1 MTKSIG
7 IRLAD
12 GSFYPIL
19 EDGKPQK
26 KILELTT
33 VSPNQEK
40 ILVHL
45 YRSPDSTMKDAEYM
59 FSLKIANLAPHTKGV
74 PTFPLTL
81 MLDENNNLTAD
92 CSDSESGAT
101 ATRVYLPEDQRNP
114 TPDYTVVNG
123 NESSAESPASETYD
137 ADTLLPEITRDDE
150 PQSPG
155 IASQDTSDDLFSLP
169 QSLKEFPSF
178 TSSVSH
184 RANPEKLDLPF
195 LDEQNPED
203 TVKAHTTSTPDFDL
217 PDFDEKFFDTSDT
230 ALPTEAPE
238 TKDSSTPDFDIPDF
252 DEKFFD
258 TSDTALPTEAPET
271 KDSSTP
277 DFDLPDF
284 DEKFFDTPDTALP
297 AEAPETKDSSTP
309 DFDLP
314 DFDEKFFDT
323 PDTALPTEAPETKDS
338 STPDFDL
345 PDFDEKFFDTP
356 DTALPTETPETKD
369 SSAQNSSSVNF
380 DLPDFDPP
388 STEKDFTTDN
398 FSIDD
403 IDIPEFDSET
413 KPFEVQED
421 SLPDFT
427 NYELPDFDEPQHS
440 TDSLSQDFSPN
451 YLTDSL
457 FDRNEESF
465 YKDPDE
471 EDKRSAHK
479 LAVIICILCAIICL
493 GALILITYIVPS
505 KLKSAENSQT
515 TTTFAGKNTVSET
528 TENQAKEN
536 EIVIIETPS
545 VIPTIPEETDNK
557 IEFVQYKIKWGDTL
571 WDLAET
577 YYNNPWLY
585 KKIATANSIPDPDKI
600 IAGTTIVIPR

>member
-123 NESSAESPASETYD
+123 NESSAESPAFETHD
-137 ADTLLPEITRDDE
+137 TDTLLPEIPQDDE

-155 IASQDTSDDLFSLP
+155 IVSQDTSDDLFSLP

-203 TVKAHTTSTPDFDL
+203 TVKAHTTSAPDFDLPDFDDKFFDDKFFDTPDTALPTEAPETKDSSTPDFDL

-230 ALPTEAPE
+230 AL
-238 TKDSSTPDFDIPDF
+238 S
-252 DEKFFD
+252 
-258 TSDTALPTEAPET
+258 TEAPET

-297 AEAPETKDSSTP
+297 AEAPETKG
-309 DFDLP
+309 F
-314 DFDEKFFDT
+314 
-323 PDTALPTEAPETKDS
+323 
-338 STPDFDL
+338 
-345 PDFDEKFFDTP
+345 
-356 DTALPTETPETKD
+356 
-369 SSAQNSSSVNF
+369 SAQNSSSVNF

-585 KKIATANSIPDPDKI
+585 KKIAAANSIPDPDKI

>member
-203 TVKAHTTSTPDFDL
+203 TVKAHTTSAPDFDL
-217 PDFDEKFFDTSDT
+217 PDFDDKFFDT
-230 ALPTEAPE
+230 P
-238 TKDSSTPDFDIPDF
+238 
-252 DEKFFD
+252 
-258 TSDTALPTEAPET
+258 DTALPTEAPET

-323 PDTALPTEAPETKDS
+323 PDTALPAEAPETKG
-338 STPDFDL
+338 F
-345 PDFDEKFFDTP
+345 
-356 DTALPTETPETKD
+356 
-369 SSAQNSSSVNF
+369 SAQNSSSVNF

-493 GALILITYIVPS
+493 GALILITYIMPS

-585 KKIATANSIPDPDKI
+585 KKIAAANSIPDPDKI

>member
-81 MLDENNNLTAD
+81 MLDENNNLAAD

-123 NESSAESPASETYD
+123 NESSAESPASETHD
-137 ADTLLPEITRDDE
+137 TDTLLPEIPQDDE

-155 IASQDTSDDLFSLP
+155 IVSQDTSDDLFSLP

-203 TVKAHTTSTPDFDL
+203 TVKSHTTSTPNFDL
-217 PDFDEKFFDTSDT
+217 PNFDEKFFDTPDT
-230 ALPTEAPE
+230 ALPAETPETKDSSTQDSSPDFDLPDLDEDFFDTPDTALPAETPE
-238 TKDSSTPDFDIPDF
+238 TKDSSTPD
-252 DEKFFD
+252 
-258 TSDTALPTEAPET
+258 
-271 KDSSTP
+271 SSP
-277 DFDLPDF
+277 NFDLPDF
-284 DEKFFDTPDTALP
+284 DEKFFDTPDTALST
-297 AEAPETKDSSTP
+297 EVPETKDSSTP
-309 DFDLP
+309 D
-314 DFDEKFFDT
+314 
-323 PDTALPTEAPETKDS
+323 
-338 STPDFDL
+338 
-345 PDFDEKFFDTP
+345 
-356 DTALPTETPETKD
+356 
-369 SSAQNSSSVNF
+369 SSSVNF

-388 STEKDFTTDN
+388 STENDFTTDN

-536 EIVIIETPS
+536 EIVIMETPS

-585 KKIATANSIPDPDKI
+585 KKIAAANSIPDPDTI

>member
-123 NESSAESPASETYD
+123 NESSAESPASETHD
-137 ADTLLPEITRDDE
+137 TDTLLPEIPQDDE

-155 IASQDTSDDLFSLP
+155 IVSQDTSDDLFSLP

-203 TVKAHTTSTPDFDL
+203 TVKSHTTSTPN
-217 PDFDEKFFDTSDT
+217 
-230 ALPTEAPE
+230 
-238 TKDSSTPDFDIPDF
+238 
-252 DEKFFD
+252 
-258 TSDTALPTEAPET
+258 
-271 KDSSTP
+271 
-277 DFDLPDF
+277 
-284 DEKFFDTPDTALP
+284 
-297 AEAPETKDSSTP
+297 
-309 DFDLP
+309 FDLP

-338 STPDFDL
+338 S
-345 PDFDEKFFDTP
+345 
-356 DTALPTETPETKD
+356 AQD
-369 SSAQNSSSVNF
+369 SS
-380 DLPDFDPP
+380 PDFDPP
-388 STEKDFTTDN
+388 STENDFTTDN

-403 IDIPEFDSET
+403 IDIPEFGSET

-493 GALILITYIVPS
+493 GALILITYSVPS

-585 KKIATANSIPDPDKI
+585 KKIAAANSIPDPDKI

>member
-203 TVKAHTTSTPDFDL
+203 TVKSHTT
-217 PDFDEKFFDTSDT
+217 
-230 ALPTEAPE
+230 
-238 TKDSSTPDFDIPDF
+238 STPDFDIPDF
-252 DEKFFD
+252 DDKFFD
-258 TSDTALPTEAPET
+258 TPDTALPAEAPET

-323 PDTALPTEAPETKDS
+323 PDTALPAEAPETKDS

-345 PDFDEKFFDTP
+345 PDFDEKFFDTS
-356 DTALPTETPETKD
+356 DTALPTETPETKGF
-369 SSAQNSSSVNF
+369 SAQNSSSVNF

>member
-123 NESSAESPASETYD
+123 NESSAESPASETHD
-137 ADTLLPEITRDDE
+137 TDTLLPEIPQDDE

-155 IASQDTSDDLFSLP
+155 IVSQDTSDDLFSLP

-203 TVKAHTTSTPDFDL
+203 TVKSHTTSTPNFDL
-217 PDFDEKFFDTSDT
+217 PDLDEKFFDTPDT
-230 ALPTEAPE
+230 ALPSKAPE
-238 TKDSSTPDFDIPDF
+238 TKDSSAQDSSPDFDLPDL

-258 TSDTALPTEAPET
+258 TPDTALPAETPET
-271 KDSSTP
+271 KDSSTQDSSP
-277 DFDLPDF
+277 NFDLPDF
-284 DEKFFDTPDTALP
+284 DEKFFDTPDTALST
-297 AEAPETKDSSTP
+297 EVPETKDSSTP
-309 DFDLP
+309 D
-314 DFDEKFFDT
+314 
-323 PDTALPTEAPETKDS
+323 
-338 STPDFDL
+338 
-345 PDFDEKFFDTP
+345 
-356 DTALPTETPETKD
+356 
-369 SSAQNSSSVNF
+369 SSSVNF

-388 STEKDFTTDN
+388 STENDFTTDN

-403 IDIPEFDSET
+403 IDIPEFGSET

-493 GALILITYIVPS
+493 GALILITYSVPS

-585 KKIATANSIPDPDKI
+585 KKIAAANSIPDPDKI

>member
-123 NESSAESPASETYD
+123 NESSAESPASETHD
-137 ADTLLPEITRDDE
+137 TDTLLPEIPQDDE

-155 IASQDTSDDLFSLP
+155 IVSQDTSDDLFSLP

-203 TVKAHTTSTPDFDL
+203 TVKSHTTSTPN
-217 PDFDEKFFDTSDT
+217 
-230 ALPTEAPE
+230 
-238 TKDSSTPDFDIPDF
+238 
-252 DEKFFD
+252 
-258 TSDTALPTEAPET
+258 
-271 KDSSTP
+271 
-277 DFDLPDF
+277 FDLPDF

-297 AEAPETKDSSTP
+297 SKAPETKDSSAQDSSP
-309 DFDLP
+309 NFDLP
-314 DFDEKFFDT
+314 DLDEKFFDT

-338 STPDFDL
+338 STQDSSPDFDL
-345 PDFDEKFFDTP
+345 LDLDEKFFDTP
-356 DTALPTETPETKD
+356 DTALPSKAPETKD
-369 SSAQNSSSVNF
+369 SSAQDSSPDSSSVNF

-388 STEKDFTTDN
+388 STENDFTTDN

-585 KKIATANSIPDPDKI
+585 KKIAAANSIPDPDKI

>member
-123 NESSAESPASETYD
+123 NESSAESPASETHD
-137 ADTLLPEITRDDE
+137 TDTLLPEIPQDDE

-155 IASQDTSDDLFSLP
+155 IVSQDTSDDLFSLP

-203 TVKAHTTSTPDFDL
+203 TVKSHTT
-217 PDFDEKFFDTSDT
+217 
-230 ALPTEAPE
+230 
-238 TKDSSTPDFDIPDF
+238 
-252 DEKFFD
+252 
-258 TSDTALPTEAPET
+258 
-271 KDSSTP
+271 
-277 DFDLPDF
+277 
-284 DEKFFDTPDTALP
+284 
-297 AEAPETKDSSTP
+297 STP

-323 PDTALPTEAPETKDS
+323 PDTALPTEAPEIEDSSAQDSSPDFDLPDLDEKFFDTPDTALPAETPETKDS
-338 STPDFDL
+338 STQDSSPNFDL

-356 DTALPTETPETKD
+356 DTALSTEVPETKD
-369 SSAQNSSSVNF
+369 SSTPDSSSVNF

-388 STEKDFTTDN
+388 STENDFTTDN

-493 GALILITYIVPS
+493 GALILITYSVPS

-585 KKIATANSIPDPDKI
+585 KKIAAANSIPDPDKI

>member
-123 NESSAESPASETYD
+123 NENSVESPASETHD
-137 ADTLLPEITRDDE
+137 TDTLLPEITRDDD

-203 TVKAHTTSTPDFDL
+203 TVKAHTTSAPDFDL
-217 PDFDEKFFDTSDT
+217 PNFDDKFFDTPDA

-238 TKDSSTPDFDIPDF
+238 TKDSSTPDFDIPNF

-258 TSDTALPTEAPET
+258 TPDTALSTEAPET

-297 AEAPETKDSSTP
+297 AEDSSTP

-323 PDTALPTEAPETKDS
+323 PDTALPAEAPETKG
-338 STPDFDL
+338 F
-345 PDFDEKFFDTP
+345 
-356 DTALPTETPETKD
+356 
-369 SSAQNSSSVNF
+369 SAQNSSSVNF

-585 KKIATANSIPDPDKI
+585 KKIAAANSIPDPDKI

>member
-123 NESSAESPASETYD
+123 NESSAESPAFETHD
-137 ADTLLPEITRDDE
+137 TDTLLPEIPQDDE

-155 IASQDTSDDLFSLP
+155 IVSQDTSDDLFSLP

-203 TVKAHTTSTPDFDL
+203 TVKAHTTSAPDFDLPDFDDKFFDTPDKFFDTPDTALPTEAPETKDSSTPDFDL

-230 ALPTEAPE
+230 AL
-238 TKDSSTPDFDIPDF
+238 S
-252 DEKFFD
+252 
-258 TSDTALPTEAPET
+258 TEAPET

-297 AEAPETKDSSTP
+297 AEAPETKG
-309 DFDLP
+309 F
-314 DFDEKFFDT
+314 
-323 PDTALPTEAPETKDS
+323 
-338 STPDFDL
+338 
-345 PDFDEKFFDTP
+345 
-356 DTALPTETPETKD
+356 
-369 SSAQNSSSVNF
+369 SAQNSSSVNF

-585 KKIATANSIPDPDKI
+585 KKIAAANSIPDPDKI

>member
-203 TVKAHTTSTPDFDL
+203 TVKSHTTSTPDFDI
-217 PDFDEKFFDTSDT
+217 PDFDDKFFDTPDT

-238 TKDSSTPDFDIPDF
+238 TKDSSTPDSSPDFDLPDF

-258 TSDTALPTEAPET
+258 TPDTALPAEAPET

-323 PDTALPTEAPETKDS
+323 S
-338 STPDFDL
+338 
-345 PDFDEKFFDTP
+345 
-356 DTALPTETPETKD
+356 DTALPTETPETKGF
-369 SSAQNSSSVNF
+369 SAQNSSSVNF

>member
-123 NESSAESPASETYD
+123 NESSAESPASETHD
-137 ADTLLPEITRDDE
+137 TDTLLPEIPQDDE

-155 IASQDTSDDLFSLP
+155 IVSQDTSDDLFSLP

-178 TSSVSH
+178 TSSLSH

-203 TVKAHTTSTPDFDL
+203 TVKSHTT
-217 PDFDEKFFDTSDT
+217 
-230 ALPTEAPE
+230 
-238 TKDSSTPDFDIPDF
+238 
-252 DEKFFD
+252 
-258 TSDTALPTEAPET
+258 
-271 KDSSTP
+271 STP

-297 AEAPETKDSSTP
+297 TEAPEIEDSSAQDSSPDFDLPDLDEKFFDTPDTALPAETPETKDSSTP

-323 PDTALPTEAPETKDS
+323 PDTALPTEAPETKG
-338 STPDFDL
+338 F
-345 PDFDEKFFDTP
+345 
-356 DTALPTETPETKD
+356 
-369 SSAQNSSSVNF
+369 SAQNSSSVNF

-585 KKIATANSIPDPDKI
+585 KKIAAANSIPDPDKI

>member
-137 ADTLLPEITRDDE
+137 ADTLLPEIPQDDE

-203 TVKAHTTSTPDFDL
+203 TVKAHTTSTPDFD
-217 PDFDEKFFDTSDT
+217 
-230 ALPTEAPE
+230 
-238 TKDSSTPDFDIPDF
+238 IPDF

-284 DEKFFDTPDTALP
+284 DEKFFDTSDTALST
-297 AEAPETKDSSTP
+297 EAPEIKDSSTP

-314 DFDEKFFDT
+314 DFDDKFFDT
-323 PDTALPTEAPETKDS
+323 PDTALPTEAPETKG
-338 STPDFDL
+338 F
-345 PDFDEKFFDTP
+345 
-356 DTALPTETPETKD
+356 
-369 SSAQNSSSVNF
+369 SAQNSSSVNF

-427 NYELPDFDEPQHS
+427 NYEIPDFDEPQHS

-585 KKIATANSIPDPDKI
+585 KKIASANSIPDPDKI

>member
-137 ADTLLPEITRDDE
+137 ADTLLPEIPQDDE

-155 IASQDTSDDLFSLP
+155 IVSQDTSDDLFSLP

-203 TVKAHTTSTPDFDL
+203 TVKAHTT
-217 PDFDEKFFDTSDT
+217 
-230 ALPTEAPE
+230 
-238 TKDSSTPDFDIPDF
+238 STPDFDIPDF

-309 DFDLP
+309 D
-314 DFDEKFFDT
+314 
-323 PDTALPTEAPETKDS
+323 S
-338 STPDFDL
+338 SPDFDL

-356 DTALPTETPETKD
+356 DTALPAEAPETKD
-369 SSAQNSSSVNF
+369 SSTPDSSPVNF

>member
-137 ADTLLPEITRDDE
+137 ADTLLPEIPQDDE

-155 IASQDTSDDLFSLP
+155 IVSQDTSDDLFSLP

-203 TVKAHTTSTPDFDL
+203 TVKAHTT
-217 PDFDEKFFDTSDT
+217 
-230 ALPTEAPE
+230 
-238 TKDSSTPDFDIPDF
+238 STPDFDIPDF

-323 PDTALPTEAPETKDS
+323 PDTALPAEAPETKDS
-338 STPDFDL
+338 STPD
-345 PDFDEKFFDTP
+345 
-356 DTALPTETPETKD
+356 
-369 SSAQNSSSVNF
+369 SSPVNF

>member
-123 NESSAESPASETYD
+123 NESSAESPASETHD
-137 ADTLLPEITRDDE
+137 TDTLLPEIPQDDE

-155 IASQDTSDDLFSLP
+155 IVSQDTSDDLFSLP

-203 TVKAHTTSTPDFDL
+203 TVKSHTTSTPN
-217 PDFDEKFFDTSDT
+217 
-230 ALPTEAPE
+230 
-238 TKDSSTPDFDIPDF
+238 
-252 DEKFFD
+252 
-258 TSDTALPTEAPET
+258 
-271 KDSSTP
+271 
-277 DFDLPDF
+277 
-284 DEKFFDTPDTALP
+284 
-297 AEAPETKDSSTP
+297 
-309 DFDLP
+309 FDLP

-338 STPDFDL
+338 STPD
-345 PDFDEKFFDTP
+345 
-356 DTALPTETPETKD
+356 
-369 SSAQNSSSVNF
+369 SSSVNF

-388 STEKDFTTDN
+388 STENDFTTDN

-493 GALILITYIVPS
+493 GALILITYSVPS

-585 KKIATANSIPDPDKI
+585 KKIAAANSIPDPDKI

>member
-203 TVKAHTTSTPDFDL
+203 TVKSHTTSAPDFDL
-217 PDFDEKFFDTSDT
+217 PDFDEKFFDTPDT
-230 ALPTEAPE
+230 ALSTEAPE
-238 TKDSSTPDFDIPDF
+238 IKDSSTPDFDLPDF

-297 AEAPETKDSSTP
+297 AEAPETKG
-309 DFDLP
+309 F
-314 DFDEKFFDT
+314 
-323 PDTALPTEAPETKDS
+323 
-338 STPDFDL
+338 
-345 PDFDEKFFDTP
+345 
-356 DTALPTETPETKD
+356 
-369 SSAQNSSSVNF
+369 SAQNSSSVNF

-585 KKIATANSIPDPDKI
+585 KKIAAANSIPDPDKI

>member
-137 ADTLLPEITRDDE
+137 ADTLLPEIPQNDE
-150 PQSPG
+150 SLSPG

-203 TVKAHTTSTPDFDL
+203 TVKSHTTSTPDFDL

-238 TKDSSTPDFDIPDF
+238 TKDSSAPDFDLPDF

-258 TSDTALPTEAPET
+258 TSDTALSTEAPET

-323 PDTALPTEAPETKDS
+323 PDTALPAEAPETKG
-338 STPDFDL
+338 F
-345 PDFDEKFFDTP
+345 
-356 DTALPTETPETKD
+356 
-369 SSAQNSSSVNF
+369 SAQNSSSVNF

-427 NYELPDFDEPQHS
+427 NYELPDFDEPQRS

-585 KKIATANSIPDPDKI
+585 KKIAAANSIPDPDKI

>member
-123 NESSAESPASETYD
+123 NESSAESPASETHD
-137 ADTLLPEITRDDE
+137 TDTLLPEIPQDDE

-155 IASQDTSDDLFSLP
+155 IVSQDTSDDLFSLP

-203 TVKAHTTSTPDFDL
+203 TVKAHTTSAPDFDL
-217 PDFDEKFFDTSDT
+217 PDFDEKFFDTPDT
-230 ALPTEAPE
+230 ALSTEAPE
-238 TKDSSTPDFDIPDF
+238 TKDSSTPDFDLPDF
-252 DEKFFD
+252 DDKFFD
-258 TSDTALPTEAPET
+258 TPDAALPTEAPET
-271 KDSSTP
+271 KDSSAP

-297 AEAPETKDSSTP
+297 AEAPETKG
-309 DFDLP
+309 F
-314 DFDEKFFDT
+314 
-323 PDTALPTEAPETKDS
+323 
-338 STPDFDL
+338 
-345 PDFDEKFFDTP
+345 
-356 DTALPTETPETKD
+356 
-369 SSAQNSSSVNF
+369 SAQNSSSVNF

-545 VIPTIPEETDNK
+545 VIPTIPEETENK

-585 KKIATANSIPDPDKI
+585 KKIAAANSIPDPDKI

>member
-114 TPDYTVVNG
+114 TPDYTLVNG
-123 NESSAESPASETYD
+123 NEDSAESPASETHD

-217 PDFDEKFFDTSDT
+217 PDFDEKFFDTPDT
-230 ALPTEAPE
+230 ALSTEAPE
-238 TKDSSTPDFDIPDF
+238 TKGF
-252 DEKFFD
+252 
-258 TSDTALPTEAPET
+258 
-271 KDSSTP
+271 
-277 DFDLPDF
+277 
-284 DEKFFDTPDTALP
+284 
-297 AEAPETKDSSTP
+297 
-309 DFDLP
+309 
-314 DFDEKFFDT
+314 
-323 PDTALPTEAPETKDS
+323 
-338 STPDFDL
+338 
-345 PDFDEKFFDTP
+345 
-356 DTALPTETPETKD
+356 
-369 SSAQNSSSVNF
+369 SAQNSSSVNF

-585 KKIATANSIPDPDKI
+585 KKIAAANSIPDPDKI

>member
-123 NESSAESPASETYD
+123 NESSAESPASETHD
-137 ADTLLPEITRDDE
+137 TDTLLPEIPQDDE

-155 IASQDTSDDLFSLP
+155 IVSQDTSDDLFSLP

-203 TVKAHTTSTPDFDL
+203 TVKSHTTSTPN
-217 PDFDEKFFDTSDT
+217 
-230 ALPTEAPE
+230 
-238 TKDSSTPDFDIPDF
+238 
-252 DEKFFD
+252 
-258 TSDTALPTEAPET
+258 
-271 KDSSTP
+271 
-277 DFDLPDF
+277 
-284 DEKFFDTPDTALP
+284 
-297 AEAPETKDSSTP
+297 
-309 DFDLP
+309 FDLP

-323 PDTALPTEAPETKDS
+323 PDTALPTEAPEIEDSSAQDSSPDFDLPDLDEKFFDTPDTALPAETPETKDS
-338 STPDFDL
+338 STQDSSPNFDL

-356 DTALPTETPETKD
+356 DTALSTEVPETKD
-369 SSAQNSSSVNF
+369 SSAQDSSPNSSSVNF

-388 STEKDFTTDN
+388 STENDFTTDN

-493 GALILITYIVPS
+493 GALILITYSVPS

-585 KKIATANSIPDPDKI
+585 KKIAAANSIPDPDKI

>member
-217 PDFDEKFFDTSDT
+217 PDFDEKFFDTPDT
-230 ALPTEAPE
+230 ALPAEAPE
-238 TKDSSTPDFDIPDF
+238 TKDSSTPDSSPDF
-252 DEKFFD
+252 DLPAFDD
-258 TSDTALPTEAPET
+258 TSFDPPHPALPTEAPESEF
-271 KDSSTP
+271 SSAP
-277 DFDLPDF
+277 DFDLPDL

-314 DFDEKFFDT
+314 DFDDKFFDT
-323 PDTALPTEAPETKDS
+323 PDTALPAE
-338 STPDFDL
+338 
-345 PDFDEKFFDTP
+345 
-356 DTALPTETPETKD
+356 
-369 SSAQNSSSVNF
+369 AQNSSSVNF

-585 KKIATANSIPDPDKI
+585 KKIASANSIPDPDKI

>member
-123 NESSAESPASETYD
+123 NESSAESPASETHD
-137 ADTLLPEITRDDE
+137 TDTLLPEITRDDE

-203 TVKAHTTSTPDFDL
+203 TVKSHTT
-217 PDFDEKFFDTSDT
+217 
-230 ALPTEAPE
+230 
-238 TKDSSTPDFDIPDF
+238 STPDFDIPDF

-284 DEKFFDTPDTALP
+284 DEKFFDTPDTALSTEAPEIKDSSTPDFDLPDFDEKFFDTSDTALP

-323 PDTALPTEAPETKDS
+323 PDTALPAEAPETKG
-338 STPDFDL
+338 F
-345 PDFDEKFFDTP
+345 
-356 DTALPTETPETKD
+356 
-369 SSAQNSSSVNF
+369 SAQNSSSVNF

-585 KKIATANSIPDPDKI
+585 KKIAAANSIPDPDKI

>member
-123 NESSAESPASETYD
+123 NESSAESPASETHD
-137 ADTLLPEITRDDE
+137 TDTLLPEIPQDDE

-155 IASQDTSDDLFSLP
+155 IVSQDTSDDLFSLP

-203 TVKAHTTSTPDFDL
+203 TVKSHTTSTPN
-217 PDFDEKFFDTSDT
+217 
-230 ALPTEAPE
+230 
-238 TKDSSTPDFDIPDF
+238 
-252 DEKFFD
+252 
-258 TSDTALPTEAPET
+258 
-271 KDSSTP
+271 
-277 DFDLPDF
+277 
-284 DEKFFDTPDTALP
+284 
-297 AEAPETKDSSTP
+297 
-309 DFDLP
+309 FDLP

-323 PDTALPTEAPETKDS
+323 PDTALPTEAPEIEDS
-338 STPDFDL
+338 SAQDSSPDFDL
-345 PDFDEKFFDTP
+345 PDLDEKFFDTP
-356 DTALPTETPETKD
+356 DTALPAETPETKD
-369 SSAQNSSSVNF
+369 SSAQDSSPDFDLLDLDEKFFDTPDTALPSKAPETKDSSTQDSSPDSSSVNF

-388 STEKDFTTDN
+388 STENDFTTDN

-493 GALILITYIVPS
+493 GALILITYSVPS

-585 KKIATANSIPDPDKI
+585 KKIAAANSIPDPDKI

>member
-137 ADTLLPEITRDDE
+137 ADTLLPEIPQDDE

-230 ALPTEAPE
+230 ALSTEAPE
-238 TKDSSTPDFDIPDF
+238 TKDSSTPDFDLPDF

-297 AEAPETKDSSTP
+297 AE
-309 DFDLP
+309 
-314 DFDEKFFDT
+314 
-323 PDTALPTEAPETKDS
+323 
-338 STPDFDL
+338 
-345 PDFDEKFFDTP
+345 
-356 DTALPTETPETKD
+356 
-369 SSAQNSSSVNF
+369 AQNSSSVNF

-457 FDRNEESF
+457 FDRNEEAF

-585 KKIATANSIPDPDKI
+585 KKIAAANSIPDPDKI

>member
-123 NESSAESPASETYD
+123 NESSAESPASETHD
-137 ADTLLPEITRDDE
+137 TDTLLPEIPQDDE

-155 IASQDTSDDLFSLP
+155 IVSQDTSDDLFSLP

-203 TVKAHTTSTPDFDL
+203 TVKSHTTSTPN
-217 PDFDEKFFDTSDT
+217 
-230 ALPTEAPE
+230 
-238 TKDSSTPDFDIPDF
+238 
-252 DEKFFD
+252 
-258 TSDTALPTEAPET
+258 
-271 KDSSTP
+271 
-277 DFDLPDF
+277 
-284 DEKFFDTPDTALP
+284 
-297 AEAPETKDSSTP
+297 
-309 DFDLP
+309 FDLP

-323 PDTALPTEAPETKDS
+323 PDTALPTEAPEIEDSSAQDSSPDFDLPDLDEKFFDTPDTALPAETPETKDS
-338 STPDFDL
+338 STQDSSPNFDL

-356 DTALPTETPETKD
+356 DTALSTEVPETKD
-369 SSAQNSSSVNF
+369 SSTPDSSSVNF

-493 GALILITYIVPS
+493 GALILITYSVPS

-585 KKIATANSIPDPDKI
+585 KKIAAANSIPDPDKI

>member
-123 NESSAESPASETYD
+123 NESSAESPASETHD
-137 ADTLLPEITRDDE
+137 TDTLLPEIPQDDE

-155 IASQDTSDDLFSLP
+155 IVSQDTSDDLFSLP

-203 TVKAHTTSTPDFDL
+203 TVKSHTTSTPN
-217 PDFDEKFFDTSDT
+217 
-230 ALPTEAPE
+230 
-238 TKDSSTPDFDIPDF
+238 
-252 DEKFFD
+252 
-258 TSDTALPTEAPET
+258 
-271 KDSSTP
+271 
-277 DFDLPDF
+277 
-284 DEKFFDTPDTALP
+284 
-297 AEAPETKDSSTP
+297 
-309 DFDLP
+309 FDLP

-323 PDTALPTEAPETKDS
+323 PDTALPTEAPEIEDSSAQDSSPDFDLPDLDEKFFDTPDTALPAETPETKDS
-338 STPDFDL
+338 STQDSSPNFDL

-356 DTALPTETPETKD
+356 DTALSTEVPETKD
-369 SSAQNSSSVNF
+369 SSTPDSSSVNF

-388 STEKDFTTDN
+388 STENDFTTDN

-493 GALILITYIVPS
+493 GALILITYSVPS

-536 EIVIIETPS
+536 EIVIMETPS

-585 KKIATANSIPDPDKI
+585 KKIAAANSIPDPDKI

>member
-203 TVKAHTTSTPDFDL
+203 TVKAHTTSTPDFD
-217 PDFDEKFFDTSDT
+217 
-230 ALPTEAPE
+230 
-238 TKDSSTPDFDIPDF
+238 IPDF

-258 TSDTALPTEAPET
+258 TSDTALPT
-271 KDSSTP
+271 
-277 DFDLPDF
+277 
-284 DEKFFDTPDTALP
+284 
-297 AEAPETKDSSTP
+297 EAPETKDSSTP

-345 PDFDEKFFDTP
+345 PDFDEKFFDTS
-356 DTALPTETPETKD
+356 DTALPTEAPETKD
-369 SSAQNSSSVNF
+369 SSTPDFDLPDFDEKFFDTPDTALPAEAQNSSSVNF

-585 KKIATANSIPDPDKI
+585 KKIASANSIPDPDKI

>member
-203 TVKAHTTSTPDFDL
+203 TVKSHTTSTPDFDI

-238 TKDSSTPDFDIPDF
+238 TKDSSTPDFDLPDF

-258 TSDTALPTEAPET
+258 TPDTALPTEAPET

-323 PDTALPTEAPETKDS
+323 PDTALPAEAPETKG
-338 STPDFDL
+338 F
-345 PDFDEKFFDTP
+345 
-356 DTALPTETPETKD
+356 
-369 SSAQNSSSVNF
+369 SAQNSSSVNF

-505 KLKSAENSQT
+505 KFKSAENSQT

-585 KKIATANSIPDPDKI
+585 KKIAAANSIPDPDKI

>member
-81 MLDENNNLTAD
+81 MLDEKNNLTAD

-123 NESSAESPASETYD
+123 NESSAESPASETHD
-137 ADTLLPEITRDDE
+137 TDTLLPEIPQDDE

-155 IASQDTSDDLFSLP
+155 IVSQDTSDDLFSLP

-184 RANPEKLDLPF
+184 RANPEKLDLPL

-203 TVKAHTTSTPDFDL
+203 TVKSHTTSTPNFAL
-217 PDFDEKFFDTSDT
+217 PDLDEKFFDTSDT
-230 ALPTEAPE
+230 ALPAETPE
-238 TKDSSTPDFDIPDF
+238 TKASSAQDSS
-252 DEKFFD
+252 
-258 TSDTALPTEAPET
+258 
-271 KDSSTP
+271 P
-277 DFDLPDF
+277 DFDLPNF

-297 AEAPETKDSSTP
+297 AETPETKDSSTQDSSP
-309 DFDLP
+309 NFDLP

-338 STPDFDL
+338 STPD
-345 PDFDEKFFDTP
+345 
-356 DTALPTETPETKD
+356 
-369 SSAQNSSSVNF
+369 SSSVNF

-388 STEKDFTTDN
+388 STENDFTTDN

-585 KKIATANSIPDPDKI
+585 KKIAAANSIPDPDKI

>member
-123 NESSAESPASETYD
+123 NESSAESPASETHD
-137 ADTLLPEITRDDE
+137 TDTLLPEIPQNDE

-155 IASQDTSDDLFSLP
+155 IVSQDTSDDLFSLP

-178 TSSVSH
+178 TSSLSH

-203 TVKAHTTSTPDFDL
+203 TVKSHTTSTPNFDL
-217 PDFDEKFFDTSDT
+217 PDLDEKFFDTSDT
-230 ALPTEAPE
+230 ALPAETPE
-238 TKDSSTPDFDIPDF
+238 TKDSSTQ
-252 DEKFFD
+252 
-258 TSDTALPTEAPET
+258 
-271 KDSSTP
+271 DSSP
-277 DFDLPDF
+277 NFDLPDL

-297 AEAPETKDSSTP
+297 AETPEAKDSSAQDSSP

-314 DFDEKFFDT
+314 DLDEKFFDT
-323 PDTALPTEAPETKDS
+323 PDTALSTEVPETKDS
-338 STPDFDL
+338 STPD
-345 PDFDEKFFDTP
+345 
-356 DTALPTETPETKD
+356 
-369 SSAQNSSSVNF
+369 SSSVNF

-388 STEKDFTTDN
+388 STENDFTTDN

-403 IDIPEFDSET
+403 IDIPEFGSET

-493 GALILITYIVPS
+493 GALILITYSVPS

-585 KKIATANSIPDPDKI
+585 KKIAAANSIPDPDKI

>member
-217 PDFDEKFFDTSDT
+217 PDFDEKFFDTPDTALPAETPETKDSSAPDFDLPDFDEKFFDTPDT

-238 TKDSSTPDFDIPDF
+238 TKDSSTPDFDLPDF

-297 AEAPETKDSSTP
+297 AEAPETKDSSAP
-309 DFDLP
+309 D
-314 DFDEKFFDT
+314 
-323 PDTALPTEAPETKDS
+323 
-338 STPDFDL
+338 
-345 PDFDEKFFDTP
+345 
-356 DTALPTETPETKD
+356 
-369 SSAQNSSSVNF
+369 SSSVSF

-585 KKIATANSIPDPDKI
+585 KKIAAANSIPDPDKI

>member
-123 NESSAESPASETYD
+123 NESSAESPAFETHD
-137 ADTLLPEITRDDE
+137 TDTLLPEIPQDDE

-155 IASQDTSDDLFSLP
+155 IVSQDTSDDLFSLP

-203 TVKAHTTSTPDFDL
+203 TVKSHTTSTPNFDL
-217 PDFDEKFFDTSDT
+217 PNFDED
-230 ALPTEAPE
+230 
-238 TKDSSTPDFDIPDF
+238 
-252 DEKFFD
+252 
-258 TSDTALPTEAPET
+258 
-271 KDSSTP
+271 
-277 DFDLPDF
+277 
-284 DEKFFDTPDTALP
+284 
-297 AEAPETKDSSTP
+297 
-309 DFDLP
+309 
-314 DFDEKFFDT
+314 FFDT
-323 PDTALPTEAPETKDS
+323 PDTALPTEASESEFS
-338 STPDFDL
+338 STPD
-345 PDFDEKFFDTP
+345 
-356 DTALPTETPETKD
+356 
-369 SSAQNSSSVNF
+369 SSSVNF

-440 TDSLSQDFSPN
+440 ADSLSQDFSPN

-465 YKDPDE
+465 YKDSDE
-471 EDKRSAHK
+471 EEKSSAHK

-585 KKIATANSIPDPDKI
+585 KKIAAANSIPDPDKI

>member
-155 IASQDTSDDLFSLP
+155 IVSQDTSDDLFSLP

-217 PDFDEKFFDTSDT
+217 PDFDEKFFDT
-230 ALPTEAPE
+230 
-238 TKDSSTPDFDIPDF
+238 
-252 DEKFFD
+252 
-258 TSDTALPTEAPET
+258 
-271 KDSSTP
+271 
-277 DFDLPDF
+277 
-284 DEKFFDTPDTALP
+284 PDTALP
-297 AEAPETKDSSTP
+297 AEAPETKG
-309 DFDLP
+309 F
-314 DFDEKFFDT
+314 
-323 PDTALPTEAPETKDS
+323 
-338 STPDFDL
+338 
-345 PDFDEKFFDTP
+345 
-356 DTALPTETPETKD
+356 
-369 SSAQNSSSVNF
+369 SAQNSSSVNF

-585 KKIATANSIPDPDKI
+585 KKIASANSIPDPDKI

>member
-123 NESSAESPASETYD
+123 NESSAESPASETHD
-137 ADTLLPEITRDDE
+137 TDTLLPEIPQNDE

-155 IASQDTSDDLFSLP
+155 IVSQDTSDDLFSLP

-178 TSSVSH
+178 TSSLSH

-203 TVKAHTTSTPDFDL
+203 TVKSHTTSTPNFDL
-217 PDFDEKFFDTSDT
+217 PDLDEKFFDTSDT
-230 ALPTEAPE
+230 ALPAETPE
-238 TKDSSTPDFDIPDF
+238 TKASSAQDSS
-252 DEKFFD
+252 
-258 TSDTALPTEAPET
+258 
-271 KDSSTP
+271 P
-277 DFDLPDF
+277 DFDLPNF

-297 AEAPETKDSSTP
+297 AETPEAKDSSAQDSSP

-314 DFDEKFFDT
+314 DLDEKFFDT
-323 PDTALPTEAPETKDS
+323 PDTALSTEVPETKDS
-338 STPDFDL
+338 STPD
-345 PDFDEKFFDTP
+345 
-356 DTALPTETPETKD
+356 
-369 SSAQNSSSVNF
+369 SSSVNF

-388 STEKDFTTDN
+388 STENDFTTDN

-403 IDIPEFDSET
+403 IDIPEFGSET

-493 GALILITYIVPS
+493 GALILITYSVPS

-585 KKIATANSIPDPDKI
+585 KKIAAANSIPDPDKI

>member
-123 NESSAESPASETYD
+123 NENSVESPVSETYD

-203 TVKAHTTSTPDFDL
+203 TVKAHTTS
-217 PDFDEKFFDTSDT
+217 
-230 ALPTEAPE
+230 A
-238 TKDSSTPDFDIPDF
+238 
-252 DEKFFD
+252 
-258 TSDTALPTEAPET
+258 
-271 KDSSTP
+271 
-277 DFDLPDF
+277 
-284 DEKFFDTPDTALP
+284 
-297 AEAPETKDSSTP
+297 P

-356 DTALPTETPETKD
+356 DTALPTEAPEIKDSSTPDFDLPDFDEKFFDTSDTALPTEAPETKD
-369 SSAQNSSSVNF
+369 SSTPDFDLPDFDEKFFDTPDTALSTEAPETKGFSAQNSSSVNF

-585 KKIATANSIPDPDKI
+585 KKIAVANSIPDPDKI

>member
-123 NESSAESPASETYD
+123 NESSAESPASETHD
-137 ADTLLPEITRDDE
+137 TDTLLPEIPQDDE

-155 IASQDTSDDLFSLP
+155 IVSQDTSDDLFSLP

-203 TVKAHTTSTPDFDL
+203 TVKSHTTSTPN
-217 PDFDEKFFDTSDT
+217 
-230 ALPTEAPE
+230 
-238 TKDSSTPDFDIPDF
+238 
-252 DEKFFD
+252 
-258 TSDTALPTEAPET
+258 
-271 KDSSTP
+271 
-277 DFDLPDF
+277 
-284 DEKFFDTPDTALP
+284 
-297 AEAPETKDSSTP
+297 
-309 DFDLP
+309 FDLP

-323 PDTALPTEAPETKDS
+323 PDTALPTEAPEIEDSSAQDSSPDFDLPDLDEKFFDTPDTALPAETPETKDS
-338 STPDFDL
+338 STQDSSPNFDL

-356 DTALPTETPETKD
+356 DTALSTEVPETKD
-369 SSAQNSSSVNF
+369 SSTPDSSSVNF

-388 STEKDFTTDN
+388 STENDFTTDN

-536 EIVIIETPS
+536 EIVIMETPS

-585 KKIATANSIPDPDKI
+585 KKIAAANSIPDPDKI

>member
-123 NESSAESPASETYD
+123 NESSAESPASETHD
-137 ADTLLPEITRDDE
+137 TDTLLPEIPQDDE

-155 IASQDTSDDLFSLP
+155 IVSQDTSDDLFSLP

-178 TSSVSH
+178 TSSLSH

-203 TVKAHTTSTPDFDL
+203 TVKSHTT
-217 PDFDEKFFDTSDT
+217 
-230 ALPTEAPE
+230 
-238 TKDSSTPDFDIPDF
+238 
-252 DEKFFD
+252 
-258 TSDTALPTEAPET
+258 
-271 KDSSTP
+271 
-277 DFDLPDF
+277 
-284 DEKFFDTPDTALP
+284 
-297 AEAPETKDSSTP
+297 STP

-323 PDTALPTEAPETKDS
+323 PDTALPTEAPEIEDSSAQDSSPDFDLPDLDEKFFDTPDTALPAETPETKDS
-338 STPDFDL
+338 STQDSSPNFDL

-356 DTALPTETPETKD
+356 DTALSTEVPETKD
-369 SSAQNSSSVNF
+369 SSTPDSSSVNF

-493 GALILITYIVPS
+493 GALILITYSVPS

-585 KKIATANSIPDPDKI
+585 KKIAAANSIPDPDKI

>member
-123 NESSAESPASETYD
+123 NESSAESPASETHD
-137 ADTLLPEITRDDE
+137 TDTLLPEIPQDDE

-155 IASQDTSDDLFSLP
+155 IVSQDTSDDLFSLP

-203 TVKAHTTSTPDFDL
+203 TVKSHTTSTPN
-217 PDFDEKFFDTSDT
+217 
-230 ALPTEAPE
+230 
-238 TKDSSTPDFDIPDF
+238 
-252 DEKFFD
+252 
-258 TSDTALPTEAPET
+258 
-271 KDSSTP
+271 
-277 DFDLPDF
+277 FDLPDF

-297 AEAPETKDSSTP
+297 TEAPEIEDSSAQDSSPDFDLPDLDEKFFDTPDTALPAETPETKDSSTQDSSP
-309 DFDLP
+309 NFDLP

-338 STPDFDL
+338 STPD
-345 PDFDEKFFDTP
+345 
-356 DTALPTETPETKD
+356 
-369 SSAQNSSSVNF
+369 SSSVNF

-388 STEKDFTTDN
+388 STENDFTTDN

-493 GALILITYIVPS
+493 GALILITYSVPS

-536 EIVIIETPS
+536 EIVIMETPS

-585 KKIATANSIPDPDKI
+585 KKIAAANSIPDPDKI

>member
-123 NESSAESPASETYD
+123 NESSAESPASETHD
-137 ADTLLPEITRDDE
+137 TDTLLPEIPQDDE

-155 IASQDTSDDLFSLP
+155 IVSQDTSDDLFSLP

-178 TSSVSH
+178 TSSLSH

-203 TVKAHTTSTPDFDL
+203 TVKSHTT
-217 PDFDEKFFDTSDT
+217 
-230 ALPTEAPE
+230 
-238 TKDSSTPDFDIPDF
+238 
-252 DEKFFD
+252 
-258 TSDTALPTEAPET
+258 
-271 KDSSTP
+271 
-277 DFDLPDF
+277 
-284 DEKFFDTPDTALP
+284 
-297 AEAPETKDSSTP
+297 STP

-323 PDTALPTEAPETKDS
+323 PDTALPTEAPEIEDSSAQDSSPDFDLPDLDEKFFDTPDTALPAETPETKDS
-338 STPDFDL
+338 STQDSSPNFDL

-356 DTALPTETPETKD
+356 DTALSTEVPETKD
-369 SSAQNSSSVNF
+369 SSTPDSSSVNF

-388 STEKDFTTDN
+388 STENDFTTDN

-493 GALILITYIVPS
+493 GALILITYSVPS

-585 KKIATANSIPDPDKI
+585 KKIAAANSIPDPDKI